1 MKANKFLPLF
11 IAAFFSLVIFENA
24 KAQSMQREASTVF
37 FKTDR
42 GPYWTRFQ
50 LDSFLL
56 SRANN
61 RYKIIKRITGSE
73 KKNDTTV
80 YNVTLVMDP
89 APVDENNKQLAGQ
102 QLTQFDL
109 TDMDGNKVSNE
120 SLKGKRVVINFW
132 FTTCAP
138 CIAEMPALNTLRE
151 EYKDSDVVFIAVTF
165 DKKTQVLQFL
175 KKHSFDFTILPGANT
190 LCAHMTVLYPLTL
203 FVDRQGVIKY
213 ADHYLPSSVDPVIS
227 PRTRNLDIQPFE
239 KNIQEIMK

>member
-1 MKANKFLPLF
+1 MKANKFLPVF
-11 IAAFFSLVIFENA
+11 VACFFSITIFQNA
-24 KAQSMQREASTVF
+24 KGQSNQSEAPRVF
-37 FKTDR
+37 FKTER

-50 LDSFLL
+50 LDSFLR

-61 RYKIIKRITGSE
+61 RYKIIKRVTGIE

-89 APVDENNKQLAGQ
+89 APVDVNNKQLAGQ
-102 QLTQFDL
+102 QLPQFDL
-109 TDMDGNKVSNE
+109 TDMDGKKISTE
-120 SLKGKRVVINFW
+120 SLKGKPVVINFW

-138 CIAEMPALNTLRE
+138 CIAEMPALNTLKE
-151 EYKDSDVVFIAVTF
+151 EFRDSDVVFIGVTF

-175 KKHSFDFTILPGANT
+175 KRHSFDFTIVPGANT

-203 FVDRQGVIKY
+203 FVDRQGLIKY
-213 ADHYLPSSVDPVIS
+213 ADHYLPSAVDPVIS

-239 KNIQEIMK
+239 KNIKEIMK